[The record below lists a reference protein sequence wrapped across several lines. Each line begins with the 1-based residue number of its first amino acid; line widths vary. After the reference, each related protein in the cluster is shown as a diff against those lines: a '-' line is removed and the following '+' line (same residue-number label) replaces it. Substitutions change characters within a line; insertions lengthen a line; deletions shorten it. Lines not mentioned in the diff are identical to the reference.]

1 MDEREK
7 KAIWLKMALAN
18 TGESASSL
26 AKKSGFSDTT
36 LTRFLKSPHTA
47 KSTPKNSTLN
57 TIAKTF
63 NLAPFEKNDAKEKP
77 ERAIPRTIEEIPA
90 SEKDIF
96 LNILN
101 KYQELSIYQQQG
113 RSLESAG
120 ILDGDYL
127 FVNPNALPK
136 NGDIICVSLRDE
148 TEQNARTCFRIF
160 YKSGHMAAALK
171 AQKIDGNVEDIFQPL
186 DGVNAAAY
194 GVVQF
199 TFRNTL

>member
-1 MDEREK
+1 MDERER
-7 KAIWLKMALAN
+7 KAIWLKMVLDN

-36 LTRFLKSPHTA
+36 LTRFLKDPQTA
-47 KSTPKNSTLN
+47 KSAPKASTLN
-57 TIAKTF
+57 VIAETF
-63 NLAPFEKNDAKEKP
+63 NLAPFENDPSEKP
-77 ERAIPRTIEEIPA
+77 ERAIPRTIDDVP
-90 SEKDIF
+90 SKEKAIF

-101 KYQELSIYQQQG
+101 NNKNLSLYQQQG
-113 RSLESAG
+113 RSLEMAG
-120 ILDGDYL
+120 IHDGDYL
-127 FVNPNALPK
+127 FVDPRALPK

-148 TEQNARTCFRIF
+148 TEQNAQTCFRIF

-171 AQKIDGNVEDIFQPL
+171 AQRIDGKIEDMFQTL

-199 TFRNTL
+199 IFRNLQ